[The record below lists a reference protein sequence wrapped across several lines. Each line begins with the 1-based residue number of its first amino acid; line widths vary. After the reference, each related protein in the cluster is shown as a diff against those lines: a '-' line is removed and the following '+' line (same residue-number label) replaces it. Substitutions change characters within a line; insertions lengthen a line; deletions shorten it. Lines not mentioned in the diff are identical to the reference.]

1 MSRGEWL
8 ILASELLRLAARR
21 AFRDAWADPVGR
33 IDESVG
39 AMSEFLSNYGLW
51 IVLGGIF
58 VAMHLFGMGCCGGGH
73 DHVEKRKDERPGAPA
88 DPNAPAPTI
97 AGATPT
103 RSRPGGCH

>member
-51 IVLGGIF
+51 FVLGGIV

-73 DHVEKRKDERPGAPA
+73 DHVEKRKDERDGERTGP
-88 DPNAPAPTI
+88 DAPAPTTV
-97 AGATPT
+97 GATSA
-103 RSRPGGCH
+103 RSRSGD